1 MLSFYRERACV
12 IMERIHTGKHCHRGR
27 ERQRSLSLP
36 SFEPLIK
43 QCLKPAEP
51 QGLSPELV
59 GIGFPSFTTKRDLS
73 DRGIIV
79 EMEGCVGTEIPQS
92 EKVPEKASF

>member
-1 MLSFYRERACV
+1 
-12 IMERIHTGKHCHRGR
+12 MECIHTEKCCHRGR
-27 ERQRSLSLP
+27 ERQRNLALP

-51 QGLSPELV
+51 QGLSAKLV
-59 GIGFPSFTTKRDLS
+59 GIGFPSFTTKRDLR

-79 EMEGCVGTEIPQS
+79 ELGGCVGTEIP
-92 EKVPEKASF
+92 